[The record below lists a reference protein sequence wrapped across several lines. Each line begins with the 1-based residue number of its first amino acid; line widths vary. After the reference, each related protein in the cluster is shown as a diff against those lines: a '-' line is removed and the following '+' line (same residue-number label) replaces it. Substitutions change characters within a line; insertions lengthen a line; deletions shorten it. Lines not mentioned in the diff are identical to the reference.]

1 MVIIKIWFHIIA
13 TLKKVFYKIIYR
25 SKLSTGKHTT
35 WRRNFL
41 IMIENEG
48 KVSIG
53 DNCFFNNDCTIG
65 ANKFVKIG
73 EGTIFGEN
81 VKIYDH
87 NHKFADLKRSIK
99 EQGFS
104 NGTVSIGRHCW
115 IGSNVCVLKN
125 ADIGDNCV
133 IGAGCVIS
141 GKIEDNTIVKIDS
154 QTQYLTES
162 LR

>member
-1 MVIIKIWFHIIA
+1 MIVMKIWFHVMCFI
-13 TLKKVFYKIIYR
+13 KKIFYKIVYGNR
-25 SKLSTGKHTT
+25 LSTGKNTT

-41 IMIENEG
+41 VMLEKEG
-48 KVSIG
+48 KVLIG

-65 ANKFVKIG
+65 ANKLVEIG

-87 NHKFADLKRSIK
+87 NHKFADLKKSIK

-104 NGTVSIGRHCW
+104 NGTVHIGCHCW
-115 IGSNVCVLKN
+115 IGSNVNILKN
-125 ADIGDNCV
+125 ADIGNNCV

-141 GKIEDNTIVKIDS
+141 GKIEDNTIVKVN
-154 QTQYLTES
+154 QKAQYLEEA
-162 LR
+162 LH